1 MDGVW
6 GMIISTILSRL
17 IFNLL
22 FYILNYKIY
31 GAFESMQRD
40 LDKLSNINRNILN
53 FAGHALAISITVL
66 LSIRLGISNDVA
78 GLILGFLMAT
88 IDICFGPSIIGQVP
102 KKMNNNINIL

>member
-88 IDICFGPSIIGQVP
+88 IDICFWNSIIGQVP